1 MKDRH
6 LRILNL
12 VNARD
17 HISVRE
23 LADMLNVSVVTMR
36 KDLDSSTNGAER
48 WLGMV
53 PAMQKMTSPLSND
66 GMPISGASWRPKN
79 WPALSFAHCI
89 MGC

>member
-48 WLGMV
+48 WLG
-53 PAMQKMTSPLSND
+53 
-66 GMPISGASWRPKN
+66 GAQDSLHNVRK
-79 WPALSFAHCI
+79 
-89 MGC
+89 